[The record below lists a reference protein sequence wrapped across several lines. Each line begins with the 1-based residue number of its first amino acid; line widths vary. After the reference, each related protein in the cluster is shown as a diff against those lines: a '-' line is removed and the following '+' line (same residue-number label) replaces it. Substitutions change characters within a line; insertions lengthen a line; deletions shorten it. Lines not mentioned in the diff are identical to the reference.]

1 MKSIFIRTTIALVCS
16 LLFATQVNAYDIT
29 TTVSPTGKSW
39 EWGNA
44 GWLEAMQISGVGE
57 YNKTNTGAAI
67 FWGRGFTQSGLNVH
81 WILKSVVSGND
92 IEFVEGNYYKTQLSW
107 NVVGY
112 NTGTGSGIATGI
124 QIPILNRMVFP
135 SNSPYKLVSVTPTEV
150 QCFEAANYVSS
161 ANALVGFTNGCYR
174 GNVVYDVIVQATRTA
189 TGKLQFGDGAQWMF
203 QSYVG
208 LNNSTGYG
216 TLTPLTITEY
226 KPESVTTVNQEQQQ
240 AGEQAQQDGQNASNQ
255 AQQQTEQQTA
265 TAFQTIG
272 NILGAITDTPPGDCS
287 ITGNMGH
294 LDMGNLNLCQ
304 AEIEPIRPVIRAVL
318 YLVMALATYKIM
330 MWVLGSIAG
339 LINWVQTGNEG
350 KEENG

>member
-29 TTVSPTGKSW
+29 TTVSPTGNAW
-39 EWGNA
+39 EWGA
-44 GWLEAMQISGVGE
+44 GTRWLETISTSGE
-57 YNKTNTGAAI
+57 TNKSSTGDAI
-67 FWGRGFTQSGLNVH
+67 FWGRGFSNSFLNGTWV
-81 WILKSVVSGND
+81 LKSMVSGNN
-92 IEFVEGNYYKTQLSW
+92 IEFKDGYYYKTQVSF
-107 NVVGY
+107 NIVGY
-112 NTGTGSGIATGI
+112 NVGTGNATAVGV
-124 QIPILNRMVFP
+124 QVPIVNRLVLP
-135 SNSPYKLVSVTPTEV
+135 SNAPYKLVQISPY
-150 QCFEAANYVSS
+150 QLDCYEAASYSSS
-161 ANALVGFTNGCYR
+161 ANLIVGGITGCYR
-174 GNVVYDVIVQATRTA
+174 GTVVYDIIVQATRTA
-189 TGKLQFGDGAQWMF
+189 TGKLQLGDGASWFF
-203 QSYVG
+203 QSFVG
-208 LNNSTGYG
+208 FNNTSGYG
-216 TLTPLTITEY
+216 TLRPLTITEY
-226 KPESVTTVNQEQQQ
+226 KPDNASVINQEQTQ
-240 AGEQAQQDGQNASNQ
+240 AGQQAQQDGQNASNQ